1 MDTAIA
7 EGDFAL
13 GANGRPRAVSGTE
26 EAFQRAGVRLTVP
39 RGSFCYD
46 PALGSRL
53 GTLTGEED
61 DPDALAL
68 FYAQEALGGTT
79 DVAVQSAR
87 YAVGSAPSVR
97 VTLLCA
103 GRQKEI
109 GVKL

>member
-7 EGDFAL
+7 EGDFAP

-26 EAFQRAGVRLTVP
+26 EAFQRAAIRLTVP

-53 GTLTGEED
+53 GTLTREED
-61 DPDALAL
+61 DPDAMAL
-68 FYAQEALGGTT
+68 FYAQEALGEMTGVT
-79 DVAVQSAR
+79 VQSAQ
-87 YAVGSAPSVR
+87 YAGGDAPSVR

-103 GRQKEI
+103 GQKKEI